1 MSNEIKYQAQEL
13 SVEELD
19 TVAGGTGGG
28 IDQLLVKDFDASF
41 EQASIKDVRANSVG
55 PNGAQSVEATQ
66 LEQTKTVASNDLLAQ
81 LGSF

>member
-13 SVEELD
+13 SIEELD

-41 EQASIKDVRANSVG
+41 DQASIKDVRANSVG
-55 PNGAQSVEATQ
+55 GHGAQSIEATQ
-66 LEQTKTVASNDLLAQ
+66 LDQTSVDASNDLIAK
-81 LGSF
+81 LGS

>member
-19 TVAGGTGGG
+19 IVAGGAG

-41 EQASIKDVRANSVG
+41 EQASIKDVRAISVG
-55 PNGAQSVEATQ
+55 PNGVQAFEATEI
-66 LEQTKTVASNDLLAQ
+66 EQTKTFASNDLIAK
-81 LGSF
+81 LGDF